1 MTQSRKP
8 HILLVEDDLN
18 LGYLLTD
25 VLEMNDFTVKLC
37 RDGEA
42 GLKAYENGHFDLCL
56 LDVMLPAQDGFTLAR
71 KIKAQDAQVPVVFL
85 TARSLKNDKLNGFDI
100 GADDYVTKPFEE
112 EELVAR
118 LRAVIRRSQKEG
130 DAPAATEFQ
139 IGRYVFDAS
148 NQLLKLGDSEKRMT
162 ERESQ
167 VLRMLCL
174 HRNRILKRNEL
185 LKAVWGDDDYFM
197 GRSLD
202 VFIAKLRK
210 YLKEDPAV
218 SIENVHGVGFMLKG

>member
-1 MTQSRKP
+1 MKTAKP

-25 VLEMNDFTVKLC
+25 VLELHDFTVKLC
-37 RDGEA
+37 RDGES
-42 GLKAYENGHFDLCL
+42 GMKAFETNRFDLCL
-56 LDVMLPAQDGFTLAR
+56 LDVMLPVQDGFTLAK
-71 KIKAQDAQVPVVFL
+71 KIKAQQENIPVVFL
-85 TARSLKNDKLNGFDI
+85 TARSVKDDKLKGFDI
-100 GADDYVTKPFEE
+100 GADDYITKPFEE

-118 LRAVIRRSQKEG
+118 LRAVLRRVPKAQHTSEES
-130 DAPAATEFQ
+130 EFA
-139 IGRYVFDAS
+139 IGHYRFDHA
-148 NQLLKLGDSEKRMT
+148 NQLLIHAAGERRIT

-174 HRNRILKRNEL
+174 NRNRILKRNDL
-185 LKAVWGDDDYFM
+185 LKSVWGDDDYFM

-210 YLKEDPAV
+210 YLKDDPAV
-218 SIENVHGVGFMLKG
+218 SIENVHGVGFMLKTV